1 MSEVIRIENLSKIYE
16 NGPLQ
21 VKALDHVSLTIE
33 EGEFVAIMG
42 ASGSGKSTLMNIIGC
57 LDRAT
62 EGEYLLDGINIK
74 EKKDDELSHIRNAN
88 IGFVFQFFN
97 LIART
102 SALRNV
108 ELPMIYAKLDR
119 QERHQRA
126 LQLLEDVGL
135 ADRGHHLPNELS
147 GGQKQRVAIAR
158 ALANNP
164 SILLAD
170 EPTGNLDSQ
179 SSVEIMEIF
188 QRLNCERGT
197 TVIVVTHEPDISQ
210 FAQRVLTFRDGK
222 IIGDTRKPSNEKGG
236 NSHALD

>member
-21 VKALDHVSLTIE
+21 VKALDQVSLNIE

-74 EKKDDELSHIRNAN
+74 AKKDDELSQIRNTN

-102 SALRNV
+102 RALKNV

-188 QRLNCERGT
+188 QRLNRERGT

>member
-21 VKALDHVSLTIE
+21 VKALDQVSLTIE

-188 QRLNCERGT
+188 QRLNRERGT